1 MITDE
6 HITKFQE
13 LYRIRFG
20 REISRENARDQG
32 TKLVRLMQI
41 IYQPMTE
48 EEQADALALRH
59 SVEKLHE

>member
-6 HITKFQE
+6 HITQYQE

-20 REISRENARDQG
+20 RELSREGARDQG

-41 IYQPMTE
+41 IYKPMTQE
-48 EEQADALALRH
+48 ERDEALGLKKTI
-59 SVEKLHE
+59 EELLN